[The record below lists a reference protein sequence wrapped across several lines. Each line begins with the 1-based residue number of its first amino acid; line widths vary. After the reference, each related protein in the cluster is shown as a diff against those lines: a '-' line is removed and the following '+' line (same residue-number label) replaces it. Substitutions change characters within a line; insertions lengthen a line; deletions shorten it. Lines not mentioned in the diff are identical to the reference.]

1 MIIFA
6 VMNVA
11 VRFRSK
17 LICYL
22 FFSAL
27 SFNGWAQPMIYQG
40 HYPFA
45 QKGITKAQK
54 IKLNIS
60 ILKEAKVKEIVYQ
73 EQQQVIVDSFAD
85 FRVALGSGI
94 LMNGNFSG
102 INWSDGAYFLQLQ
115 SDSFENRKQLYT
127 YETQLRAITE
137 LLPKNKEGIAT
148 ADTATDCGEIVIP
161 NPHHKRP
168 RKVTVDLTTSYVNLR
183 YPADT
188 YPVYRH
194 FEWFDD
200 NLDGIGNA
208 LVLSYSENTTHAFF
222 ENTKLMGEVKLYS
235 SPFQQLK
242 ISSEA
247 NLVRLTLTKPEPITN
262 FSTTYAIKGPW
273 KMIYYIEW

>member
-1 MIIFA
+1 VFIFA
-6 VMNVA
+6 NMNVT
-11 VRFRSK
+11 VYDRSK
-17 LICYL
+17 LICFL
-22 FFSAL
+22 IFFL
-27 SFNGWAQPMIYQG
+27 CHFHLHAQPMMYKG

-45 QKGITKAQK
+45 QKGKNQAQK
-54 IKLNIS
+54 IKLNIN
-60 ILKEAKVKEIVYQ
+60 ILKQAKEKEIVYQ
-73 EQQQVIVDSFAD
+73 EQQQVFLDSIAD
-85 FRVALGSGI
+85 FQLALGAGSR
-94 LMNGNFSG
+94 LNGDFSG

-115 SDSFENRKQLYT
+115 SDSFEKRKQLYT
-127 YETQLRAITE
+127 YETQLRAPTE
-137 LLPKNKEGIAT
+137 LLPENKEGIVM
-148 ADTATDCGEIVIP
+148 ADTAADCGEIVIP

-168 RKVTVDLTTSYVNLR
+168 RKVTVDLTTSYVNLS

-194 FEWFDD
+194 FEWFDY

-262 FSTTYAIKGPW
+262 FSATYAIKGPW

>member
-1 MIIFA
+1 
-6 VMNVA
+6 
-11 VRFRSK
+11 
-17 LICYL
+17 
-22 FFSAL
+22 
-27 SFNGWAQPMIYQG
+27 
-40 HYPFA
+40 
-45 QKGITKAQK
+45 
-54 IKLNIS
+54 
-60 ILKEAKVKEIVYQ
+60 
-73 EQQQVIVDSFAD
+73 
-85 FRVALGSGI
+85 
-94 LMNGNFSG
+94 
-102 INWSDGAYFLQLQ
+102 
-115 SDSFENRKQLYT
+115 
-127 YETQLRAITE
+127 
-137 LLPKNKEGIAT
+137 LPENKEGIVM
-148 ADTATDCGEIVIP
+148 ADTAADCGEIVIP

-168 RKVTVDLTTSYVNLR
+168 RKVTVDLTTSYVNLS

-194 FEWFDD
+194 FEWFDY

-262 FSTTYAIKGPW
+262 FSATYAIKGPW

>member
-27 SFNGWAQPMIYQG
+27 SLNGWAQSMIYQG

-45 QKGITKAQK
+45 QKGINKAQK
-54 IKLNIS
+54 IKLIIS

-85 FRVALGSGI
+85 FRVTLGSGI

-115 SDSFENRKQLYT
+115 SDSFENHKQLYT

-148 ADTATDCGEIVIP
+148 ADTASDCGEIVIP

-168 RKVTVDLTTSYVNLR
+168 RKVTVDLTTSYVNLS

-200 NLDGIGNA
+200 NLDGTGNA

-222 ENTKLMGEVKLYS
+222 ENTKLMGEVKLYA

-247 NLVRLTLTKPEPITN
+247 NMVRLTLTKPEPITN

-273 KMIYYIEW
+273 KMIYYVEW

>member
-27 SFNGWAQPMIYQG
+27 SLNGWAQSMIYQG

-45 QKGITKAQK
+45 QKGINKAQK
-54 IKLNIS
+54 IKLIIS

-85 FRVALGSGI
+85 FRVTLGSGI

-115 SDSFENRKQLYT
+115 SDSFENHKQLYT

-148 ADTATDCGEIVIP
+148 ADTASDCGEIVIP

-168 RKVTVDLTTSYVNLR
+168 RKVTVDLT
-183 YPADT
+183 
-188 YPVYRH
+188 
-194 FEWFDD
+194 
-200 NLDGIGNA
+200 
-208 LVLSYSENTTHAFF
+208 HAFF
-222 ENTKLMGEVKLYS
+222 ENTKLMGEVKLYA

-273 KMIYYIEW
+273 KMIYYVEW